1 MSEPR
6 PSGHPKGLYVLF
18 ATEMWERFNY
28 YGMRAVLVYFMTD
41 ALLFSKPFASNLYG
55 GYTSLVFL
63 TPLVGG
69 YMADRYWGNRR
80 SILFGGIVM
89 ALGELILFICGSIY
103 SSNPGLAGILFYTGL
118 GTMIAGNGFFKPN
131 ISSMV
136 GQLYPE
142 GDKRLDSA
150 YTLFYIGI
158 NVGGML
164 GPFICGMVGVTGNP
178 ADFKWGFLVAGIG
191 MLISVITLKYL
202 QDRYIVTPEGKAVG
216 VTPDHMANSSS
227 PIRHPFSIAV
237 AAGLAALVALV
248 ATLMYLHSSDVFD
261 LSWILIGSL
270 AVILWVIF
278 SDKALTKVERQRII
292 TIFIVSFFVVFFWSA
307 YEQTGASLAFFAK
320 EQTDLHIDVLNFD
333 VNPSWFQS
341 INSFYIII
349 FAPVFAWIWLKLGQ
363 RDKEP
368 SSPKKMALGLLL
380 LGLGYLWIAYGV
392 KGNDPSKKVTMIWLT
407 VMYALHT
414 FGELCLSPIGLSLV
428 NKLAPLRFA
437 SLLMAVW
444 FMANAGANVLTGK
457 LSALYPPGMQEIVQ
471 AKDKGVDLAP
481 ILAGR
486 APSDAE
492 VKILTDNHILY
503 TYHSFMGIT
512 IHNLYEFFMLFVVL
526 SGVAALLLFVLTWW
540 LEKMMHGKR

>member
-1 MSEPR
+1 MNQPK

-28 YGMRAVLVYFMTD
+28 YGMRAILIYFMTD
-41 ALLFSKPFASNLYG
+41 ALFFSKPFASNLYG
-55 GYTSLVFL
+55 GYTSLVYL

-80 SILFGGIVM
+80 SIIFGGVVM
-89 ALGELILFICGSIY
+89 AVGELILFICGNLY
-103 SSNPGLAGILFYTGL
+103 SSNPELAGILFYTGM

-178 ADFKWGFLVAGIG
+178 ADFRWGFLAGGIG
-191 MLISVITLKYL
+191 MLLSVITLKYL
-202 QDRYIVTPEGKAVG
+202 QGKYIVTPDGKAVG
-216 VTPDHMANSSS
+216 VTPEHMDGSSS
-227 PIRHPFSIAV
+227 LIRHPFSVPVLSGIAGLV
-237 AAGLAALVALV
+237 VLVAFLLKWHAAGK
-248 ATLMYLHSSDVFD
+248 FD
-261 LSWILIGSL
+261 ISWILLGSL

-278 SDKALTKVERQRII
+278 SDKGLTKVERQRII
-292 TIFIVSFFVVFFWSA
+292 AIFVVSFFVVFFWSA
-307 YEQTGASLAFFAK
+307 YEQAGASLAFFAK
-320 EQTDLHIDVLNFD
+320 EQTDLHIDFLNLD

-341 INSFYIII
+341 INSFYIIV
-349 FAPVFAWIWLKLGQ
+349 FATLFAWIWLKLGK
-363 RDKEP
+363 RNLEP
-368 SSPKKMALGLLL
+368 SSAMKMAIGLFL
-380 LGLGYLWIAYGV
+380 LGVGYLWIAFGV
-392 KGNDPSKKVTMIWLT
+392 KGLDPNVKVSMIWLT
-407 VMYALHT
+407 GMYALHT
-414 FGELCLSPIGLSLV
+414 WGELCLSPIGLSLV

-444 FMANAGANVLTGK
+444 FMANAGANVFAGK
-457 LSALYPPGMQEIVQ
+457 LSALYPPGTHEILQ
-471 AKDKGVDLAP
+471 AKEKGVDLSSILSGQAP
-481 ILAGR
+481 T
-486 APSDAE
+486 AE
-492 VKILTDNHILY
+492 QVKILADNNILY
-503 TYHSFMGIT
+503 KYSSFMGFT

-526 SGVAALLLFVLTWW
+526 SFVAALILFFLTWW

>member
-1 MSEPR
+1 M
-6 PSGHPKGLYVLF
+6 LF

-28 YGMRAVLVYFMTD
+28 YGMRAILIYFMTD
-41 ALLFSKPFASNLYG
+41 ALFFSKPFASNLYG
-55 GYTSLVFL
+55 GYTSLVYL

-80 SILFGGIVM
+80 SIIFGGLVM
-89 ALGELILFICGSIY
+89 AFGELILFVCGNIY
-103 SSNPGLAGILFYTGL
+103 SSNPQLAGILFYTGM

-178 ADFKWGFLVAGIG
+178 VDFRWGFLAAGIG
-191 MLISVITLKYL
+191 MLLSVITLKYL
-202 QDRYIVTPEGKAVG
+202 QDKYIVTPDGKPVG
-216 VTPDHMANSSS
+216 VTPEHMDGSSS
-227 PIRHPFSIAV
+227 LIRHPFSVTVLAGIA
-237 AAGLAALVALV
+237 GLVALV
-248 ATLMYLHSSDVFD
+248 AFLLKMHAAGKFD
-261 LSWILIGSL
+261 LSWILLGSL
-270 AVILWVIF
+270 AVILWVVF
-278 SDKALTKVERQRII
+278 SDKGLTKVERQRII
-292 TIFIVSFFVVFFWSA
+292 AIFVVSFFVVFFWSA

-320 EQTDLHIDVLNFD
+320 EQTDLHIDFLNFD

-341 INSFYIII
+341 INSFYIIV
-349 FAPVFAWIWLKLGQ
+349 FAALFAWIWLQLGK
-363 RDKEP
+363 RNREP
-368 SSPKKMALGLLL
+368 SSAMKMAIGLFF
-380 LGLGYLWIAYGV
+380 LGLGYLWIAFGV
-392 KGNDPSKKVTMIWLT
+392 KGVNPNVKVSMIWLT

-414 FGELCLSPIGLSLV
+414 WGELCLSPIGLSLV

-444 FMANAGANVLTGK
+444 FMANAGANVFAGK
-457 LSALYPPGMQEIVQ
+457 LSALYPPGLQEIAQ
-471 AKDKGVDLAP
+471 AKEKGVDLAP
-481 ILAGR
+481 ILAGQ
-486 APSDAE
+486 APTAE
-492 VKILTDNHILY
+492 QVKILTDNSILY
-503 TYHSFMGIT
+503 KYSSFMGFT

-526 SGVAALLLFVLTWW
+526 SFVAALILFVLTWW